1 MFRRDV
7 GAIREVGVVA
17 GCDAPEADTG
27 GGVTARLAGADFDSA
42 DEVGTE
48 V

>member
-7 GAIREVGVVA
+7 GAIREVGVV
-17 GCDAPEADTG
+17 GCDAPDLETDGA
-27 GGVTARLAGADFDSA
+27 VTTRLAGADFDAA
-42 DEVGTE
+42 DDVGTE